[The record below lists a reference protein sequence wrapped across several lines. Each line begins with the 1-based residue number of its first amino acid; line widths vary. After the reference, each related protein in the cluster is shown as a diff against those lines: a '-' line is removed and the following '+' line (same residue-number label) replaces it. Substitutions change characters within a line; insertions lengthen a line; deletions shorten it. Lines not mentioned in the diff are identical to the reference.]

1 MKCAKWLIVLF
12 AMSVSSTLFAGDI
25 QVLCEPG
32 LRIYLD
38 GQFMGLSSEKEDGFF
53 LMNVEGG
60 EHRVWIEKDG
70 FLSQGFEVELLDLPI
85 EVTVSDFSPLPEMS
99 KPEVVAS
106 AMVTQLVGNLVVTSA
121 PQNCIVEIDGAT
133 ETKDTPQLL
142 LGGLAVG
149 EHVIVFSKPGFDR
162 ISGVVTIEAGAE
174 LRVRG
179 NLKSGKVEIVHEGN
193 GSLRVMSTPSGCT
206 VGFRGK
212 THQKTTQ
219 RLNLSKIPAGEYA
232 IFATW
237 RGLELSSK
245 VLIKKGKKTI
255 VAVSFMKNDEPWV
268 VSYEPE

>member
-1 MKCAKWLIVLF
+1 MKCAKRLVLLF
-12 AMSVSSTLFAGDI
+12 AISMSSMLFAGDI

-32 LRIYLD
+32 LRIYID
-38 GQFMGLSSEKEDGFF
+38 GQFMGLSSEKEDG
-53 LMNVEGG
+53 LYVMNVEGG

-85 EVTVSDFSPLPEMS
+85 EVTVGEFSPLPEMS
-99 KPEVVAS
+99 QPDVVAS
-106 AMVTQLVGNLVVTSA
+106 PMVTQLVGNLVVTSA
-121 PQNCIVEIDGAT
+121 PQNCVVEIDGAS
-133 ETKDTPQLL
+133 ETKDAPQLL
-142 LGGLAVG
+142 IGGLAVG
-149 EHVIVFSKPGFDR
+149 DHVISFSKPGFDR
-162 ISGVVTIEAGAE
+162 ISGVVTIESGAE

-179 NLKSGKVEIVHEGN
+179 NLKSGKVEIVHEGK

-206 VGFRGK
+206 IGFLGK

-219 RLNLSKIPAGEYA
+219 RLNLSKIPAGEYP

-245 VLIKKGKKTI
+245 VLIKKGHRTI
-255 VAVSFMKNDEPWV
+255 VAVSFMKKDEPWV

>member
-1 MKCAKWLIVLF
+1 MKYGKCLIVLF
-12 AMSVSSTLFAGDI
+12 AICISSMVFAGDI

-70 FLSQGFEVELLDLPI
+70 FLSQRFEVELLDLPI
-85 EVTVSDFSPLPEMS
+85 EVTVGNFSPLPEMLE
-99 KPEVVAS
+99 PEVVAS
-106 AMVTQLVGNLVVTSA
+106 PKVTQLVGNLVVTSA
-121 PQNCIVEIDGAT
+121 PQNCLVEIDGIS
-133 ETKDTPQLL
+133 ETKDAPQLL
-142 LGGLAVG
+142 IGGLAVG
-149 EHVIVFSKPGFDR
+149 EHVITFSKPGFDR

-179 NLKSGKVEIVHEGN
+179 NLKSGKVEIVHEGQ

-219 RLNLSKIPAGEYA
+219 RLNLSKIPAGEYP

-245 VLIKKGKKTI
+245 VLIKKGQRTM
-255 VAVSFMKNDEPWV
+255 VTVNFMKNNEPWV
-268 VSYEPE
+268 VSYEFE